1 MKETKV
7 TIKDVAKHA
16 GVGIGTVSSVINRSR
31 SVSPQAQRKVEES
44 IRALGYTPDELARSF
59 RTQRTQT
66 IAFFVNDISNHSFS
80 SMAKGMYEELEKH
93 GLHLM
98 LHHTGNK
105 RMEDKILEAV
115 QQKRFDGIV
124 LTLQDERHPQL
135 LEWLKSSPIPI
146 VLLDRE
152 LPGIAADVVRSDYY
166 NGIGA
171 ATEHLLALGHR
182 RIGLVTTASDILP
195 AKDTI
200 RGYQDALA
208 RSGVGSDADM
218 IRRGDFSLEFGMS
231 ASAALI
237 ESGATAIIAGSNQ
250 LLVGSV
256 ETVRD
261 LGLDVPRQLSLI
273 GFEDSD
279 VTRLLHPGI
288 TVVKRPLVEI
298 GRHMAELLLA
308 RLRNDRNKT
317 RTRAERAERTVPTEL
332 IVRASC
338 ASPIHRT

>member
-1 MKETKV
+1 
-7 TIKDVAKHA
+7 
-16 GVGIGTVSSVINRSR
+16 
-31 SVSPQAQRKVEES
+31 
-44 IRALGYTPDELARSF
+44 
-59 RTQRTQT
+59 
-66 IAFFVNDISNHSFS
+66 
-80 SMAKGMYEELEKH
+80 
-93 GLHLM
+93 
-98 LHHTGNK
+98 
-105 RMEDKILEAV
+105 
-115 QQKRFDGIV
+115 
-124 LTLQDERHPQL
+124 
-135 LEWLKSSPIPI
+135 LKTSPIPV

-208 RSGVGSDADM
+208 RSGVSSDAEL

-237 ESGATAIIAGSNQ
+237 EAGATAIIAGSNQ

-256 ETVRD
+256 ETVRS

-308 RLRNDRNKT
+308 RLRHDRNK
-317 RTRAERAERTVPTEL
+317 TRAERAERTVPTEL

-338 ASPIHRT
+338 APPIHHA

>member
-1 MKETKV
+1 MKESKV

-44 IRALGYTPDELARSF
+44 IRALGFKPDELARSF

-80 SMAKGMYEELEKH
+80 SMARGVYEELEKH

-98 LHHTGNK
+98 LHHTGNR

-115 QQKRFDGIV
+115 QQKKFAGII
-124 LTLQDERHPQL
+124 LTLQNERHPQL
-135 LEWLKSSPIPI
+135 LEWLKASPIPT

-152 LPGIAADVVRSDYY
+152 LPGIDADVVRSDYY
-166 NGIGA
+166 NGIRS

-195 AKDTI
+195 AKETI
-200 RGYQDALA
+200 RGFTDALE
-208 RSGVGSDADM
+208 RSGVSSAPDM
-218 IRRGDFSLEFGMS
+218 IRRGDFSLEYGAS

-237 ESGATAIIAGSNQ
+237 EAGATAIIAGSNQ

-256 ETVRD
+256 ETIRAR
-261 LGLDVPRQLSLI
+261 GLDVPSRLSLI

-279 VTRLLHPGI
+279 VTRLLQPGI
-288 TVVKRPLVEI
+288 TVVKRPLVDI
-298 GRHMAELLLA
+298 GRHMAGLLLE
-308 RLRNDRNKT
+308 RLRHGRNNK
-317 RTRAERAERTVPTEL
+317 RTERTERIVPTEL

-338 ASPIHRT
+338 APPTHRS